1 MRRIVP
7 QIPRRKSRPPAPHVH
22 ATVTATALR
31 YVLQNTR
38 IAAKDDPAMDVTPL
52 RTPPHRRRWLLVGGI
67 VGVLLVA
74 YALALAW
81 AAQRL
86 ESDMQHSIRQLPTV
100 QQDRGG

>member
-1 MRRIVP
+1 L
-7 QIPRRKSRPPAPHVH
+7 QGTASHVH

-38 IAAKDDPAMDVTPL
+38 IAGEGKIPAMDVTPHP
-52 RTPPHRRRWLLVGGI
+52 TPPHRRRWLLVGGI